1 MGGLASSGDIALSRD
16 SWRPASTA
24 AWRSALLLVGGTTV
38 ALQANRGGRRRE
50 SRAWMTKAHV
60 EGHVDTASIGGEVE
74 GGIPASRP
82 NVQELCQGS
91 LDEVEVVHLKRVEQ
105 EGEVRVPS
113 SQARVTSLKSRSFNR
128 ALTA

>member
-1 MGGLASSGDIALSRD
+1 
-16 SWRPASTA
+16 
-24 AWRSALLLVGGTTV
+24 
-38 ALQANRGGRRRE
+38 
-50 SRAWMTKAHV
+50 MTKAHV

-113 SQARVTSLKSRSFNR
+113 SQARVTSLKSRRDKR
-128 ALTA
+128 AQQLNVINGARKKHVLPRWLTK

>member
-1 MGGLASSGDIALSRD
+1 MAILLSPGIPGGQHQQQPGDQ
-16 SWRPASTA
+16 
-24 AWRSALLLVGGTTV
+24 LLVGGTTV

-74 GGIPASRP
+74 KGIPASRP

-105 EGEVRVPS
+105 GV
-113 SQARVTSLKSRSFNR
+113 KSECHLHRQE
-128 ALTA
+128 

>member
-1 MGGLASSGDIALSRD
+1 
-16 SWRPASTA
+16 
-24 AWRSALLLVGGTTV
+24 
-38 ALQANRGGRRRE
+38 
-50 SRAWMTKAHV
+50 MTKAHV
-60 EGHVDTASIGGEVE
+60 EGHVDTTTIGGEVE

-105 EGEVRVPS
+105 GGEVRVPS

>member
-1 MGGLASSGDIALSRD
+1 MAL
-16 SWRPASTA
+16 P
-24 AWRSALLLVGGTTV
+24 
-38 ALQANRGGRRRE
+38 ANRGGRRRE
-50 SRAWMTKAHV
+50 SRAWLTKAHV

-91 LDEVEVVHLKRVEQ
+91 LDEVEVVHLKGIEQ
-105 EGEVRVPS
+105 EGEVNVQS
-113 SQARVTSLKSRSFNR
+113 SLARVTSLKSRIFNR